1 MKPLRKFFIL
11 FLSDTVLL
19 LLFLIYQFTSI
30 FAVEK
35 NYQIQNLT
43 NHNASGSGGIHTGI
57 KFYMSVYTHPLSVF
71 FIVAFVSVYVA
82 TFVYAYKHI
91 KK

>member
-1 MKPLRKFFIL
+1 MRPSFKFLIL
-11 FLSDTVLL
+11 FASDTILL
-19 LLFLIYQFTSI
+19 LSFLIYQFTSI

-43 NHNASGSGGIHTGI
+43 SQNASVSGGIKLYI
-57 KFYMSVYTHPLSVF
+57 AVYTHPFTVF

>member
-1 MKPLRKFFIL
+1 MRPSFKFLIL
-11 FLSDTVLL
+11 FASDTILL

-43 NHNASGSGGIHTGI
+43 SQNASGSAGI
-57 KFYMSVYTHPLSVF
+57 KFYIVVYTHPLTVF